1 MEENQIV
8 DENLVSDEVP
18 ELSENT
24 DTEVGFSE
32 NLQNDY
38 EEGQANAPL
47 ENLILGK
54 FKSVEDLS
62 KAYQELEK
70 LQGNQSQELGN
81 LRKNVGIINAIQ
93 DAWQKEKELRQNEAF
108 LKEAASKYSNYFL
121 DPSFKEMYKVAYNAL
136 GANLDTDKF
145 IELLEGYVSSR
156 IFNYNREKSA
166 EAETNSAIN
175 SMTYSKNPSS
185 SFAPPQK
192 SLDEMSKEEID
203 ALLDKYI

>member
-1 MEENQIV
+1 M
-8 DENLVSDEVP
+8 
-18 ELSENT
+18 
-24 DTEVGFSE
+24 
-32 NLQNDY
+32 
-38 EEGQANAPL
+38 
-47 ENLILGK
+47 K
-54 FKSVEDLS
+54 
-62 KAYQELEK
+62 
-70 LQGNQSQELGN
+70 
-81 LRKNVGIINAIQ
+81 R
-93 DAWQKEKELRQNEAF
+93 
-108 LKEAASKYSNYFL
+108 FL

>member
-8 DENLVSDEVP
+8 DENLAFEDVP
-18 ELSENT
+18 DNSENT
-24 DTEVGFSE
+24 NSEIEFSE
-32 NLQNDY
+32 KVQNDY
-38 EEGQANAPL
+38 EEGQADAPS

-62 KAYQELEK
+62 TAYQELQK

-81 LRKNVGIINAIQ
+81 LRKNVGMFNAIQ
-93 DAWQKEKELRQNEAF
+93 EAWLKERELKQNEAF
-108 LKEAASKYSNYFL
+108 LKEATSKYSNYFL

-136 GANLDTDKF
+136 GTNLDTDKF
-145 IELLEGYVSSR
+145 VELLEGYVSSR
-156 IFNYNREKSA
+156 IFSYNREKSA
-166 EAETNSAIN
+166 QAETDNAIN

-185 SFAPPQK
+185 SFSPPKK

>member
-24 DTEVGFSE
+24 DIEVGFSE
-32 NLQNDY
+32 NTQNDY

-54 FKSVEDLS
+54 FKSVDDLS

-108 LKEAASKYSNYFL
+108 LKYSNYFL